1 MAINSV
7 YGSGNNGVSSK
18 LRLTGLATGLD
29 TDSIISNLM
38 KSEKAPLNKIM
49 QKKQL
54 AEWKR
59 DNYRD
64 ITNLLRG
71 FKDEFFDVLKPSSNM
86 LSQTGFKKFA
96 ATTSDST
103 VVTAT
108 GSTEAQA
115 GEHKIKVTQLAT
127 SAAKTSAST
136 MTGVLESTEAITSS
150 NIVDASGKNIKI
162 VLDGVTKEIKLG
174 NYDASTTL
182 DQFASDIETIIGNEF
197 GAGKVKVNV
206 SGNDNDKLTFSTAA
220 GASKVTLASASSN
233 DGLSSL
239 HIDSGTS
246 NRLNLNDTLA
256 TLNDKLKTAFQFEN
270 GSDGSQKVTFSINSK
285 TFTFSSTTSLS
296 TVLST
301 ISSDSDAKVKISY
314 NDVTDKFTIEAK
326 TLGSG
331 NNISFSESSST
342 FLAAMDLTDSKE
354 GQDAKVVLDGQ
365 SITRSSN
372 TITSDGV
379 TYNLLKESTTEQAI
393 SLKTDTE
400 AVFNNIKSFVTKYNN
415 LISGINGKLTE
426 KHNREYLPLTEDQK
440 AELSEDQV
448 KKWEEIAKSGLLR
461 NDGYVAKVVDS
472 MRTALYDSVSGVD
485 TKLTEIG
492 ITTGSYLDKG
502 KLVINEDKLKAAI
515 EANPDGVM
523 NLFSKKSDTNP
534 TYSRNLSASERKSRY
549 NEEGI
554 AQRLSDII
562 EDNISTIRDS
572 EGKKGIL
579 LQVAGI
585 TGDTSEYSN
594 NIYTEISQYDTQIV
608 RLKDKL
614 SDKEDKYYEKYAAL
628 ESAISK
634 MNNQSSWLTSQLGQ
648 SGK

>member
-1 MAINSV
+1 
-7 YGSGNNGVSSK
+7 
-18 LRLTGLATGLD
+18 
-29 TDSIISNLM
+29 
-38 KSEKAPLNKIM
+38 
-49 QKKQL
+49 
-54 AEWKR
+54 
-59 DNYRD
+59 
-64 ITNLLRG
+64 
-71 FKDEFFDVLKPSSNM
+71 
-86 LSQTGFKKFA
+86 
-96 ATTSDST
+96 
-103 VVTAT
+103 
-108 GSTEAQA
+108 
-115 GEHKIKVTQLAT
+115 
-127 SAAKTSAST
+127 
-136 MTGVLESTEAITSS
+136 VLESTEAITSS

-206 SGNDNDKLTFSTAA
+206 SGDDNDKLTFSTAA
-220 GASKVTLASASSN
+220 GASRVTLASASSD

-239 HIDSGTS
+239 HIASGTS
-246 NRLNLNDTLA
+246 NRLNLSDTLA
-256 TLNDKLKTAFQFEN
+256 TLKDKLKTAFQFES

-285 TFTFSSTTSLS
+285 TFTFSSTTTLS

-301 ISSDSDAKVKISY
+301 ISNDSDAKVKISY

-342 FLAAMDLTDSKE
+342 FLASMDLTDSE
-354 GQDAKVVLDGQ
+354 QGQDAKVVLDGQ

-379 TYNLLKESTTEQAI
+379 TYNLLKESATEQTI

-415 LISGINGKLTE
+415 LIGSINGKLTE

-440 AELSEDQV
+440 AEMSEEQI
-448 KKWEEIAKSGLLR
+448 KKWEETAKSGLLR

-472 MRTALYDSVSGVD
+472 MRTALYDSVSGVT

-502 KLVINEDKLKAAI
+502 KLIISEDKLKAAI

-523 NLFSKKSDTNP
+523 NLFSKRSDTNP

-549 NEEGI
+549 DEEGI

-562 EDNISTIRDS
+562 EDNISTIRDL

-594 NIYTEISQYDTQIV
+594 NIYTEISQYDTQII

-614 SDKEDKYYEKYAAL
+614 ADKEDKYYEKYAAL
-628 ESAISK
+628 ESAISR
-634 MNNQSSWLTSQLGQ
+634 MNSQSSWLTSQLGQ
-648 SGK
+648 SGG